1 MNGFLAQVMDLQRA
15 YTWRV
20 TPEMERRGR
29 IVKREVPGA
38 LEAHRAAMAGAL
50 DIPVERVLIEGADG
64 VGRKS
69 VVPWVRVSDVTRS
82 PSAMDGWYVVLLF
95 AAGGERAYL
104 TLMQGTTYWTGTEL
118 RSRGAEALAARV
130 DWAYPHVAE
139 AAEGRG
145 GLLRRI
151 ALPGGKKLGRAYE
164 LGTVVALEYRRDA
177 LPDTTGFVDDL
188 LFMAGLLRRV
198 YAAETTATYIPGD
211 PIPEVLDA
219 EVSAERAA
227 GRSISE
233 PRPRPAAATRSG
245 QGFLLSAVERRLI
258 ERHSVR
264 MATEHFEAQGW
275 KVADVGAN
283 QPYDLHLTRDDA
295 TRGDATGGDVTS
307 RRPAP
312 VEELHVEVKGTTS
325 LGQAVVLTRAEVEAQ
340 REFAPRNALVIVH
353 SIRLDRSGAEV
364 TAEGGVLHCTSPW
377 RIDQPDLT
385 PISYRYRTD
394 LA

>member
-29 IVKREVPGA
+29 IVKTEIPGA
-38 LEAHRAAMAGAL
+38 LEAHRVAIAGAL

-69 VVPWVRVSDVTRS
+69 VVPWVRVSDVELS

-104 TLMQGTTYWTGTEL
+104 TLMQGTTFWTGTEL

-130 DWAYPHVAE
+130 DWAYPHIAE
-139 AAEGRG
+139 AAEGRA

-151 ALPGGKKLGRAYE
+151 DLPGGKKLGRAYE
-164 LGTVVALEYRRDA
+164 LGTVVALEYLRDA
-177 LPDTTGFVDDL
+177 LPDTDAFVDDL
-188 LFMAGLLRRV
+188 LFMAGLLRRI

-211 PIPEVLDA
+211 PVPEVLEA
-219 EVSAERAA
+219 EVSADRAA
-227 GRSISE
+227 GRSIPE

-245 QGFLLSAVERRLI
+245 QGFLLSAVERQLI

-275 KVADVGAN
+275 NVTDVGAN
-283 QPYDLHLTRDDA
+283 QPYDLHLTR
-295 TRGDATGGDVTS
+295 GDETS
-307 RRPAP
+307 QRPTP

-325 LGQAVVLTRAEVEAQ
+325 LGQTVVLTRAEVEAQ
-340 REFAPRNALVIVH
+340 RAFAPRNALVIVH

>member
-15 YTWRV
+15 YTWQV

-29 IVKREVPGA
+29 IVKREIPGA

-69 VVPWVRVSDVTRS
+69 VVPWVRVSDVEMS

-104 TLMQGTTYWTGTEL
+104 TLMQGTTFWTGREL

-130 DWAYPHVAE
+130 DWAYPHIAE
-139 AAEGRG
+139 AAEGRA

-151 ALPGGKKLGRAYE
+151 HLPGGKKLGRAYE

-177 LPDTTGFVDDL
+177 LPDANAFVDDL
-188 LFMAGLLRRV
+188 LFMAGLLRRI

-211 PIPEVLDA
+211 PVPEVLDA
-219 EVSAERAA
+219 EVSANRAA

-233 PRPRPAAATRSG
+233 PRPRPAAATRGG
-245 QGFLLSAVERRLI
+245 QGFLLSAVERQLI
-258 ERHSVR
+258 ERHSVGK
-264 MATEHFEAQGW
+264 ATEHFEAQGW

-283 QPYDLHLTRDDA
+283 RPYDLHLTR
-295 TRGDATGGDVTS
+295 GDEAAHGAE
-307 RRPAP
+307 PHI
-312 VEELHVEVKGTTS
+312 EELHVEVKGTTS
-325 LGQAVVLTRAEVEAQ
+325 LGQAVVLTRAEVDAQ

-364 TAEGGVLHCTSPW
+364 TAQGGVLHCTSPW

-385 PISYRYRTD
+385 PISYLYRTD

>member
-1 MNGFLAQVMDLQRA
+1 MNDFLAQVMDLQRV

-20 TPEMERRGR
+20 TPEMERRGLV
-29 IVKREVPGA
+29 VKSEIPGA
-38 LEAHRAAMAGAL
+38 LEPHRAAMAGAL
-50 DIPVERVLIEGADG
+50 DIPAERVLIEGADG

-69 VVPWVRVSDVTRS
+69 VVPWVRVSDAEMS

-104 TLMQGTTYWTGTEL
+104 TLMQGTTFWTGTEL
-118 RSRGAEALAARV
+118 RPRSAEALAARV
-130 DWAYPHVAE
+130 NWAYPHIAE
-139 AAEGRG
+139 AAEGRA
-145 GLLRRI
+145 GLLRHI
-151 ALPGGKKLGRAYE
+151 DLPGGKKLGRAYE
-164 LGTVVALEYRRDA
+164 LGTVVALEYRRDT
-177 LPDTTGFVDDL
+177 LPDTDAFVDDL
-188 LFMAGLLRRV
+188 LFMAGLLRRI
-198 YAAETTATYIPGD
+198 YAAETAATYIPGD
-211 PIPEVLDA
+211 PVPEVLEA
-219 EVSAERAA
+219 EVSADRAA
-227 GRSISE
+227 GRSLSE

-245 QGFLLSAVERRLI
+245 QGFLLSAVERQLI
-258 ERHSVR
+258 ERHSVA
-264 MATEHFEAQGW
+264 MATEHFQAQGW

-283 QPYDLHLTRDDA
+283 RPYDLHLTR
-295 TRGDATGGDVTS
+295 GGEAS
-307 RRPAP
+307 H

-353 SIRLDRSGAEV
+353 SIRLNRDRSGEEV